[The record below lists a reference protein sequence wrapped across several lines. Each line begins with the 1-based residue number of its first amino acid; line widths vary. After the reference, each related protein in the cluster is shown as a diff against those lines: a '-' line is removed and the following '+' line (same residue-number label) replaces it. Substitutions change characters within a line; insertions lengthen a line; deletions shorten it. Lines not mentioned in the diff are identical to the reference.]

1 MKATCC
7 KIIIIEIKK
16 CKSYISSLKLK
27 LKAVKYK
34 QIINKAFIYKLV
46 TKVFVKH
53 TKLTKFAKYLSTL
66 EEKSYN
72 FFKV

>member
-1 MKATCC
+1 M
-7 KIIIIEIKK
+7 
-16 CKSYISSLKLK
+16 
-27 LKAVKYK
+27 KYK